1 METTRIGTLA
11 LDFADREGARKCEFS
26 KVWNNKLHAVFSD
39 VAPYYDVASDV
50 ASLGLCS
57 RWRAKFLAMVQV
69 KPGDKVL
76 DVCAG
81 TNAVGI
87 GLMKRQPNIHAH
99 AIDQSSAMQEVGKG
113 LARSLGFEIEST
125 IGDAH
130 HLPFPDDYFDVV
142 TLQYASRHLRVV
154 DAFTEIRRV
163 LKPGGRF
170 YHCDMLRPESKIVEA
185 LYRGFRCGQCLPE
198 ILRADDRTDLPQWAR
213 SLELPGLFRSRH
225 PNVLFRAGNH
235 GTALAAGI
243 RWRFL
248 QGRPGRRGG
257 VPRGDQTMT

>member
-185 LYRGFRCGQCLPE
+185 LYSAYLKFCVPMTAL
-198 ILRADDRTDLPQWAR
+198 I
-213 SLELPGLFRSRH
+213 FRSGPEAWSCRDYF
-225 PNVLFRAGNH
+225 VRAIQTFYSAREITELLLQLGFD
-235 GTALAAGI
+235 GVSCRAA
-243 RWRFL
+243 
-248 QGRPGRRGG
+248 PGG
-257 VPRGDQTMT
+257 VVASHEAIKP